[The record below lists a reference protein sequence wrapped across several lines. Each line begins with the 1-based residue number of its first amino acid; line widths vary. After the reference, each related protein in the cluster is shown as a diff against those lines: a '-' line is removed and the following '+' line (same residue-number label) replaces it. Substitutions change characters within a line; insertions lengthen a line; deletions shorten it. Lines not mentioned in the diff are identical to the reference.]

1 MKRLRPSAHTGGRSM
16 AADDANANTGRAT
29 AADAE
34 NYWLMEGFAKGGV
47 IREVG
52 DSYMKGLHPSLQ
64 GIKIVDCDTHFSEPP
79 DLFTSRAPARFKDKV
94 PVMRRVDGYDRWF
107 IGDKNFGMSG
117 GNVIRKDK
125 NKLLGRVAFPTLEEG
140 DPGAYQVKPRL
151 QAMDDMGVYAQIC
164 FQNGGVTQAGS
175 LMALGDDELAL
186 AIIQMFNDGCADRQQ
201 ESGERLFS
209 LPNLPMWDKAAT
221 EAEARRCIDMG
232 LKGFVM
238 PDKPER
244 LGKPSYSNDYWNP
257 LWEMCEATGT
267 PINFHLNSAINPG
280 GITWDEFDFEQRL
293 AVASMMYSVGNAANL
308 GIWLVSGVLDRYPNL
323 KIGLIESGLGWVP
336 FVVEMM
342 EHQIDE
348 MMPNAGKKLQKRPW
362 EYFRQ
367 NFWVTF
373 WYESI
378 GPKQLLETVGVDRVL
393 FETDYPHP
401 TSLYPGV
408 QEHIV
413 DVLGGYDDSVRKRV
427 LETNAVKLY
436 NLPF

>member
-1 MKRLRPSAHTGGRSM
+1 M
-16 AADDANANTGRAT
+16 AADDANATSNTDKAKAT
-29 AADAE
+29 DAE
-34 NYWLMEGFAKGGV
+34 NYWLMEGFTRGGV

-52 DSYMKGLHPSLQ
+52 DNYIKGLDPSLA
-64 GIKIVDCDTHFSEPP
+64 GIKIVDCDTHFTEPP
-79 DLFTSRAPARFKDKV
+79 DLFEGRLPSKFDHKKPEMK
-94 PVMRRVDGYDRWF
+94 RVDGFDRWF
-107 IGDKNFGMSG
+107 VDGKNFGMSG
-117 GNVIRKDK
+117 GNVIRNDK
-125 NKLLGRVAFPTLEEG
+125 NKLLGRMAFPTLEEG
-140 DPGAYQVKPRL
+140 DPGAYQLKPRL
-151 QAMDDMGVYAQIC
+151 KAMDDMGVHAQIA
-164 FQNGGVTQAGS
+164 FQNGGITQVGS
-175 LMALGDDELAL
+175 LMALGDDEFAL
-186 AIIQMFNDGCADRQQ
+186 SIIKAFNDACAERQV
-201 ESGERLFS
+201 ESGQRLFC
-209 LPNLPMWDKAAT
+209 LPNLPMWDKKEC
-221 EAEARRCIDMG
+221 EAEARRCIDLG
-232 LKGFVM
+232 LKGFVL

-244 LGKPSYSNDYWNP
+244 LGKPSYSNAYWDP
-257 LWEMCEATGT
+257 LWEMCESTGT
-267 PINFHLNSAINPG
+267 PLNFHLNSAINPG

-308 GIWLVSGVLDRYPNL
+308 GNWLVSGVLDRFPKL

-367 NFWVTF
+367 NFWCTF

-408 QEHIV
+408 QEHII
-413 DVLGGYDDSVRKRV
+413 DVLGGYSYDVKKKV
-427 LETNAVKLY
+427 LQTNATGLY

>member
-1 MKRLRPSAHTGGRSM
+1 M
-16 AADDANANTGRAT
+16 AADDANVNTDRAK
-29 AADAE
+29 ASDAE
-34 NYWLMEGFAKGGV
+34 NYWMLEGFTPGGV

-52 DSYMKGLHPSLQ
+52 DGYIKGLDPSLA

-79 DLFTSRAPARFKDKV
+79 DLFTSRATPGLKDKV

-107 IGDKNFGMSG
+107 VGDKNFGMSG

-125 NKLLGRVAFPTLEEG
+125 NKLLGRMAFPTLEEG
-140 DPGAYQVKPRL
+140 DPGAYQIKPRL

-175 LMALGDDELAL
+175 LMALGDNELAVT
-186 AIIQMFNDGCADRQQ
+186 IIKIFNDACAERME
-201 ESGERLFS
+201 ESGQRVFC
-209 LPNLPMWDKAAT
+209 LPNLPMWDEAAT
-221 EAEARRCIDMG
+221 ISEARRCIDMG
-232 LKGFVM
+232 LKGFVL

-244 LGKPSYSNDYWNP
+244 LGKPSYSNAYWDP

-267 PINFHLNSAINPG
+267 PLNFHLNSAINPG

-308 GIWLVSGVLDRYPNL
+308 GNWLVSGVLDRFPKL

-342 EHQIDE
+342 EHQVDE

-362 EYFRQ
+362 DYFRD

-378 GPKQLLETVGVDRVL
+378 GPKLLLETVGVDKVL

-408 QEHIV
+408 QEHLV
-413 DVLGGYDDSVRKRV
+413 DVLGGYDYGVKKKV

>member
-1 MKRLRPSAHTGGRSM
+1 M
-16 AADDANANTGRAT
+16 AADDANTGRAT

-34 NYWLMEGFAKGGV
+34 NYWMMEGFLKGGV
-47 IREVG
+47 IREV
-52 DSYMKGLHPSLQ
+52 DTSEAKGLHPSLQ

-79 DLFTSRAPARFKDKV
+79 DLFTSRAAGKFKDKA
-94 PVMRRVDGYDRWF
+94 PVLRRVDGYDRWF
-107 IGDKNFGMSG
+107 VGDKNFGVAG

-125 NKLLGRVAFPTLEEG
+125 NKLLGRVAFPTMDEG
-140 DPGAYQVKPRL
+140 DPGAYQIKPRL
-151 QAMDDMGVYAQIC
+151 QAMDDMGVHAQIC
-164 FQNGGVTQAGS
+164 FQNGGVTQVGS
-175 LMALGDDELAL
+175 LMALGDNELAL
-186 AIIQMFNDGCADRQQ
+186 AIIQMFNDACAERQA
-201 ESGERLFS
+201 ESGQRLFS

-232 LKGFVM
+232 LKGFVL

-244 LGKPSYSNDYWNP
+244 LGKPSYSNEYWNP
-257 LWEMCEATGT
+257 LWEMCEAAGT
-267 PINFHLNSAINPG
+267 PLNFHLNSAINPG
-280 GITWDEFDFEQRL
+280 ALTWDEFDFERRL
-293 AVASMMYSVGNAANL
+293 AVSSMMYSLGNAANL
-308 GIWLVSGVLDRYPNL
+308 GNWLVSGILDRYPKL

-342 EHQIDE
+342 EHQVDE

-413 DVLGGYDDSVRKRV
+413 DVLGGYDYGVKKKV
-427 LETNAVKLY
+427 LETNAVGLY

>member
-1 MKRLRPSAHTGGRSM
+1 M

-79 DLFTSRAPARFKDKV
+79 DLFTSRAPAKFKDKV

-221 EAEARRCIDMG
+221 EAEARRCIDLG

-308 GIWLVSGVLDRYPNL
+308 GNWLVSGVLDRYPNL

-342 EHQIDE
+342 EHQVDE

>member
-1 MKRLRPSAHTGGRSM
+1 M

-79 DLFTSRAPARFKDKV
+79 DLFTSRAPAKFKDKV

-221 EAEARRCIDMG
+221 EAEARRCIDLG

-308 GIWLVSGVLDRYPNL
+308 GNWLVSGVLDRYPNL

>member
-1 MKRLRPSAHTGGRSM
+1 M
-16 AADDANANTGRAT
+16 AADDANVNTGRAT

-34 NYWLMEGFAKGGV
+34 NYWLMEGFSKGGV

-52 DSYMKGLHPSLQ
+52 DSYIKGLHPSLE

-79 DLFTSRAPARFKDKV
+79 DLFTSRAPAKFKDKV

-125 NKLLGRVAFPTLEEG
+125 NKLLGRVAFPTLDEG

-175 LMALGDDELAL
+175 LMALGDNDLAL
-186 AIIQMFNDGCADRQQ
+186 SIIQMFNDACAERQE
-201 ESGERLFS
+201 ESGQRLFS

-267 PINFHLNSAINPG
+267 PLNFHLNSAINPG

-308 GIWLVSGVLDRYPNL
+308 GNWLVSGVLDRYPKL

-342 EHQIDE
+342 EHQVDE

-413 DVLGGYDDSVRKRV
+413 DVLGGYDASVRKKV
-427 LETNAVKLY
+427 LETNAVGLY

>member
-1 MKRLRPSAHTGGRSM
+1 
-16 AADDANANTGRAT
+16 
-29 AADAE
+29 
-34 NYWLMEGFAKGGV
+34 
-47 IREVG
+47 
-52 DSYMKGLHPSLQ
+52 
-64 GIKIVDCDTHFSEPP
+64 
-79 DLFTSRAPARFKDKV
+79 
-94 PVMRRVDGYDRWF
+94 
-107 IGDKNFGMSG
+107 
-117 GNVIRKDK
+117 
-125 NKLLGRVAFPTLEEG
+125 
-140 DPGAYQVKPRL
+140 
-151 QAMDDMGVYAQIC
+151 
-164 FQNGGVTQAGS
+164 
-175 LMALGDDELAL
+175 
-186 AIIQMFNDGCADRQQ
+186 
-201 ESGERLFS
+201 
-209 LPNLPMWDKAAT
+209 
-221 EAEARRCIDMG
+221 MG

-308 GIWLVSGVLDRYPNL
+308 GNWLVSGVLDRYPNL

>member
-1 MKRLRPSAHTGGRSM
+1 M
-16 AADDANANTGRAT
+16 AADDANVSTDRAKAT
-29 AADAE
+29 DARD
-34 NYWLMEGFAKGGV
+34 YWMFEGFTPGGV

-52 DSYMKGLHPSLQ
+52 EGYIKGLDPSLA

-79 DLFTSRAPARFKDKV
+79 DLFSSRAPAKFKDKL
-94 PVMRRVDGYDRWF
+94 PVMRRVDGYDKWF
-107 IGDKNFGMSG
+107 VGDKDFGMSG
-117 GNVIRKDK
+117 GNVIAKNK
-125 NKLLGRVAFPTLEEG
+125 NKLLGRMAFPTLEEG
-140 DPGAYQVKPRL
+140 DPGAYQVGPRL
-151 QAMDDMGVYAQIC
+151 KAMDDMGVYAQIC
-164 FQNGGVTQAGS
+164 FQNGGVTQVGS

-186 AIIQMFNDGCADRQQ
+186 TIMQIFNSACAERQT
-201 ESGERLFS
+201 ESGQRIFS
-209 LPNLPMWDKAAT
+209 LPNLPLWDKAAT
-221 EAEARRCIDMG
+221 LAEARRCIDLG
-232 LKGFVM
+232 LKGFVL

-244 LGKPSYSNDYWNP
+244 IGKPSYSNPYWDA
-257 LWEMCEATGT
+257 LWEMLESTGT

-308 GIWLVSGVLDRYPNL
+308 GNWLVSGVLDRFPKL

-342 EHQIDE
+342 EHQVDE
-348 MMPNAGKKLQKRPW
+348 MMPNAGKKLKKRPW
-362 EYFRQ
+362 DYFRD

-378 GPKQLLETVGVDRVL
+378 GPKQLLETVGVDKVL

-413 DVLGGYDDSVRKRV
+413 DVLGGYSYEVKKKV
-427 LETNAVKLY
+427 LETNAARLY

>member
-1 MKRLRPSAHTGGRSM
+1 M
-16 AADDANANTGRAT
+16 AADDANTGRAT

-34 NYWLMEGFAKGGV
+34 NYWIMEGFSKGGV
-47 IREVG
+47 IRKVDKSEP
-52 DSYMKGLHPSLQ
+52 KGLDPSLQ

-79 DLFTSRAPARFKDKV
+79 DLFTSRAPAKFKDKA

-107 IGDKNFGMSG
+107 VGDKNFGMSG

-125 NKLLGRVAFPTLEEG
+125 DKLLGRVAFPTMEEG

-164 FQNGGVTQAGS
+164 FQNGGITQVGS
-175 LMALGDDELAL
+175 LMALGDDDLAL
-186 AIIQMFNDGCADRQQ
+186 WIMQAFNDGCAERQE
-201 ESGERLFS
+201 ESGQRLFS

-232 LKGFVM
+232 LKGFVL

-267 PINFHLNSAINPG
+267 PLNFHLNSAINPG

-293 AVASMMYSVGNAANL
+293 AVASMMFSVGNAANL
-308 GIWLVSGVLDRYPNL
+308 GNWLVSGVLDRYPKL

-408 QEHIV
+408 QAHIV
-413 DVLGGYDDSVRKRV
+413 DVLGGYDHSVKKKV
-427 LETNAVKLY
+427 LETNAVGLY

>member
-1 MKRLRPSAHTGGRSM
+1 M
-16 AADDANANTGRAT
+16 AADDANVNNQRAQ
-29 AADAE
+29 ASDAE
-34 NYWLMEGFAKGGV
+34 NYWLFEGFGKGGV

-52 DSYMKGLHPSLQ
+52 DDYIKGLHPSLQ

-79 DLFTSRAPARFKDKV
+79 DLFSSRAPAKFKDKL
-94 PVMRRVDGYDRWF
+94 PVMRRVDGFDRWF
-107 IGDKNFGMSG
+107 VGDKNFGLSG
-117 GNVIRKDK
+117 GNVIGRDK
-125 NKLLGRVAFPTLEEG
+125 NKLLGRLAYPNLDEG
-140 DPGAYQVKPRL
+140 TAGAYQVKPRL
-151 QAMDDMGVYAQIC
+151 EAMDEMGVYAQIC
-164 FQNGGVTQAGS
+164 FQNGGVTQVGS

-186 AIIQMFNDGCADRQQ
+186 TIIRIFNDACAERQE
-201 ESGERLFS
+201 ESGQRLFS
-209 LPNLPMWDKAAT
+209 MPNLPMWDEKAT
-221 EAEARRCIDMG
+221 FAEARRCIDMG
-232 LKGFVM
+232 LKGFVL

-244 LGKPSYSNDYWNP
+244 LGKPSYSNPYWDP

-267 PINFHLNSAINPG
+267 PLNFHLNSAINPG
-280 GITWDEFDFEQRL
+280 AMTWEEFDFEQRL
-293 AVASMMYSVGNAANL
+293 AVASMMFSVGNAANL
-308 GIWLVSGVLDRYPNL
+308 GNWLVSGVLDRFPKL
-323 KIGLIESGLGWVP
+323 KIGLIESGMGWVP

-348 MMPNAGKKLQKRPW
+348 MMPNAGKKLAKRPW
-362 EYFRQ
+362 EYFRD

-378 GPKQLLETVGVDRVL
+378 GPKQMLETVGVDKVL

-413 DVLGGYDDSVRKRV
+413 DVLGGYDYGVKKKV
-427 LETNAVKLY
+427 LETNAVTLY

>member
-1 MKRLRPSAHTGGRSM
+1 M
-16 AADDANANTGRAT
+16 AADDANAPKTDRAQAT
-29 AADAE
+29 DAE
-34 NYWLMEGFAKGGV
+34 NYWLMEGFGKGGT

-52 DSYMKGLHPSLQ
+52 DHYIKGLAPQ
-64 GIKIVDCDTHFSEPP
+64 FEGIKIVDCDTHFSEPP
-79 DLFTSRAPARFKDKV
+79 DLFEGRLPAKFKDKA
-94 PVMRRVDGYDRWF
+94 PVMRRVDGFDKWF
-107 IGDKNFGMSG
+107 VDGKNFGLSG

-125 NKLLGRVAFPTLEEG
+125 NKLLGRLAFPTLEEG
-140 DPGAYQVKPRL
+140 AAGSYQVKPRL
-151 QAMDDMGVYAQIC
+151 QDMDDMGVWAQIC

-175 LMALGDDELAL
+175 LMALGDDEFAL
-186 AIIQMFNDGCADRQQ
+186 SIIKAFNDAAHERQV
-201 ESGERLFS
+201 ESGQRLFS
-209 LPNLPMWDKAAT
+209 LPNLPLWDKKAS
-221 EAEARRCIDMG
+221 ELEARRCIDLG

-244 LGKPSYSNDYWNP
+244 MGKPSYSNEYWNP

-267 PINFHLNSAINPG
+267 PLNFHLNAAINPG
-280 GITWDEFDFEQRL
+280 AMTWEEFDFEQRL
-293 AVASMMYSVGNAANL
+293 AVASMMFSVGNAATL
-308 GIWLVSGVLDRYPNL
+308 GNWLVSGILDRYPKL

-348 MMPNAGKKLQKRPW
+348 MMPTAGKKLQKRPW
-362 EYFRQ
+362 EYFRE

-408 QEHIV
+408 QEHII
-413 DVLGGYDDSVRKRV
+413 DVLGGYTYDVKKKV
-427 LETNAVKLY
+427 LETNAVGLY